1 MIASIGG
8 RPTYQIVALSPL
20 LLFLFLK
27 RGFRVLGINWE
38 FCPPTS
44 INLSVLFGINSL
56 LEIKFRRQSGNG
68 NSIQFN
74 SGASESN
81 D

>member
-8 RPTYQIVALSPL
+8 RLTRLSPFPPSP
-20 LLFLFLK
+20 FLILK

-56 LEIKFRRQSGNG
+56 LVIKFRRQSGNG
-68 NSIQFN
+68 NSVQFN
-74 SGASESN
+74 SGVSESN

>member
-8 RPTYQIVALSPL
+8 RLTRLSP
-20 LLFLFLK
+20 FPPFSFFFSSK
-27 RGFRVLGINWE
+27 GDSGSWE
-38 FCPPTS
+38 LIGNFAPPTS

-56 LEIKFRRQSGNG
+56 LVIKFRRQSGNG
-68 NSIQFN
+68 NSVQFN
-74 SGASESN
+74 SGVSESN